1 MLAIDQRED
10 YLYVVLATNLLI
22 LRYSI
27 EPNVLSIDKQGA
39 RKRSMQSSRQ
49 IDRSNR
55 EDNNNI
61 NYHYHYHLEP
71 PTYGE
76 IRVIEGTQDH
86 L

>member
-1 MLAIDQRED
+1 MLT
-10 YLYVVLATNLLI
+10 TNLLI

-27 EPNVLSIDKQGA
+27 KSNVFSINKQDV
-39 RKRSMQSSRQ
+39 RKRSMQLLQQ

-61 NYHYHYHLEP
+61 NLYYYYYLESL
-71 PTYGE
+71 TYNK
-76 IRVIEGTQDH
+76 IRIIESRQDY